1 MKSKFRYL
9 IDQRSI
15 RMFFLGFSAGLPLLL
30 VFSTLSVWLT
40 KADIERSTITL
51 FSWVGFAF
59 GIVGNK
65 LIRLD
70 ITPCQNSI

>member
-1 MKSKFRYL
+1 MNSKFKYF

-51 FSWVGFAF
+51 FSWVGLPIPLNFF
-59 GIVGNK
+59 GH
-65 LIRLD
+65 
-70 ITPCQNSI
+70 Q